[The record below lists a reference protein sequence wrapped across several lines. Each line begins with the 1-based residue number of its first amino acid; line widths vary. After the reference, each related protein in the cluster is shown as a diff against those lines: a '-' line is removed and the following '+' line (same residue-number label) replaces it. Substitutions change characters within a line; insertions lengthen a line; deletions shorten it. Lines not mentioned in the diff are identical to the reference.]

1 MIRRPPRS
9 TLFPSTPLSR
19 SRPALGAPRRRVLR
33 QLLVESLVPSVVG
46 AALATAVGQV
56 ATRSLLR
63 AIPEGVRID
72 MPYLTNVGLDARV
85 IGVIVGLATLLAVG
99 FGVGA
104 GPVITQ
110 VAGPEWERG
119 GVGERG
125 EFGGWP

>member
-46 AALATAVGQV
+46 AALATVVGQV

-85 IGVIVGLATLLAVG
+85 IGVMMGLATLLADGFRVG
-99 FGVGA
+99 PA
-104 GPVITQ
+104 LPITQ
-110 VAGPEWERG
+110 MPGRAG
-119 GVGERG
+119 
-125 EFGGWP
+125 

>member
-46 AALATAVGQV
+46 AALATVVGQV

-72 MPYLTNVGLDARV
+72 MPYLTNVGLDAGV
-85 IGVIVGLATLLAVG
+85 IGVMVRLATLLAVV
-99 FGVGA
+99 FGVGHA
-104 GPVITQ
+104 PLFTKLRG
-110 VAGPEWERG
+110 RG
-119 GVGERG
+119 GDTLTDDVSGA
-125 EFGGWP
+125 